1 MVIESPAPHDTEQ
14 GSGEGEEESSGEE
27 EEEEGSTEEKEEEE
41 EEEDRDAQADQGEED
56 DDDDIFFPGG
66 PYDNTLLKSF
76 KQHISLEVWKRYK
89 KPAEV
94 LDRGVLKIYHHGN
107 AMLGND
113 KVKHKDVL
121 KCFSTY
127 VKGRVVAAG
136 LLPLLTCNLPSV
148 DKTMLIAFVERWQP
162 ETSSFH
168 MPFGE
173 MTITLDDVSCLLHI
187 PVKDKFFTLTSL
199 TREEAATVLHKQLG
213 VTQAAAEE
221 EIWKSLGP
229 YARYT
234 WLLKVAEDM
243 AKEGKTKKAARA
255 FLLRLVGM
263 TIFCGKTNNKV
274 DVAYLGMFM
283 DLEKVEEYAWGA
295 MALAFLYDQLKDAT
309 KHFPASLFDRNL
321 NRKYSEKDPRACK
334 WVTKKGTVDLHA
346 KRLILDDLRDNN
358 VIWTPYDG
366 QRMDWPFQQECLY
379 SGWIR
384 HSVIIRPYLPK
395 CVLRQ
400 FHMLQD
406 QPNLPP
412 ANMPPVEHIDERFEN
427 MVHCVAAQHTD
438 TPTTT
443 PHYFEWYKSISHR
456 FVVPPETRGP
466 VAVTLV
472 DVLEQL
478 RELSD
483 ITVDPS
489 ETPQRILEANQRM
502 RDIIMQH
509 LEYGGDDDDSG
520 SGNGVAPH
528 GGGGPDR
535 KKKGKAST
543 LKTS

>member
-1 MVIESPAPHDTEQ
+1 MARTKNLSVPPANEGRIPPTASVRKPREAAALRKKEEARKRRDEATRKRRESSATTAASAVQEPELEDDDMVDAEQ
-14 GSGEGEEESSGEE
+14 GSGQGEEESS
-27 EEEEGSTEEKEEEE
+27 
-41 EEEDRDAQADQGEED
+41 DQGEED
-56 DDDDIFFPGG
+56 NDDDIFFPGG

-76 KQHISLEVWKRYK
+76 KQHISLEVWKHYK
-89 KPAEV
+89 KPAEGMV
-94 LDRGVLKIYHHGN
+94 E
-107 AMLGND
+107 
-113 KVKHKDVL
+113 
-121 KCFSTY
+121 
-127 VKGRVVAAG
+127 AAG
-136 LLPLLTCNLPSV
+136 LLLLLTCNFPSI
-148 DKTMLIAFVERWQP
+148 DKTMLTTFVERWQP

-173 MTITLDDVSCLLHI
+173 MTITLDDVSSLLHI
-187 PVKDKFFTLTSL
+187 PVKGKFFTLPVL
-199 TREEAATVLHKQLG
+199 TREDAASALHKQLG
-213 VTQAAAEE
+213 VTQADAEE
-221 EIWKSLGP
+221 EIRKSLGP

-234 WLLKVAEDM
+234 WLLKVDEDM
-243 AKEGKTKKAARA
+243 TKEGKTKKAARA

-283 DLEKVEEYAWGA
+283 DLEKVKEYAWGA
-295 MALAFLYDQLKDAT
+295 MTLAFLYDQLKDAT
-309 KHFPASLFDRNL
+309 KVCTNSLGGYLNLFQTWIFEHFLASLFDRNL
-321 NRKYSEKDPRACK
+321 NRKYSEKDSRACK
-334 WVTKKGTVDLHA
+334 WVTKRGTVDLHA

-358 VIWTPYDG
+358 VIWTPYDEH
-366 QRMDWPFQQECLY
+366 R
-379 SGWIR
+379 
-384 HSVIIRPYLPK
+384 
-395 CVLRQ
+395 
-400 FHMLQD
+400 D

-412 ANMPPVEHIDERFEN
+412 PNIPLIEDIDERFEN
-427 MVHCVAAQHTD
+427 MSHCVAAQHTD

-443 PHYFEWYKSISHR
+443 PRYFEWYKTISHR

-520 SGNGVAPH
+520 SGNEVAPH

-535 KKKGKAST
+535 KKKGKAKAST
-543 LKTS
+543 SKTS

>member
-1 MVIESPAPHDTEQ
+1 
-14 GSGEGEEESSGEE
+14 
-27 EEEEGSTEEKEEEE
+27 
-41 EEEDRDAQADQGEED
+41 
-56 DDDDIFFPGG
+56 
-66 PYDNTLLKSF
+66 
-76 KQHISLEVWKRYK
+76 
-89 KPAEV
+89 
-94 LDRGVLKIYHHGN
+94 
-107 AMLGND
+107 MLGND
-113 KVKHKDVL
+113 KEKHNDVK

-127 VKGRVVAAG
+127 VKGRVEAAG

-148 DKTMLIAFVERWQP
+148 DKTMLTTFIERWQP

-173 MTITLDDVSCLLHI
+173 MTITLDDVSSLLHI
-187 PVKDKFFTLTSL
+187 LVKGKFFTLPVL
-199 TREEAATVLHKQLG
+199 TREDAVSALHKQLG
-213 VTQAAAEE
+213 VTQADAEE
-221 EIWKSLGP
+221 EIRKSLGP

-283 DLEKVEEYAWGA
+283 DLEKVGEYAWGA

-309 KHFPASLFDRNL
+309 KVGTTSLGGYLNLFQAWIFEHFPASLFDRNL

-334 WVTKKGTVDLHA
+334 WVTKRGTVDLHA

-358 VIWTPYDG
+358 VIWTLYDG
-366 QRMDWPFQQECLY
+366 HRVDWPFQQECLY

-384 HSVIIRPYLPK
+384 HSGIIRPYLPER
-395 CVLRQ
+395 VLRQ

-412 ANMPPVEHIDERFEN
+412 ANILLVEDIDERFEN
-427 MVHCVAAQHTD
+427 MAHCVAAQHTD
-438 TPTTT
+438 TPTAT
-443 PHYFEWYKSISHR
+443 PRYFEWYKSISHR

-472 DVLEQL
+472 DVLKQL

-520 SGNGVAPH
+520 SGNRVAPH

-543 LKTS
+543 SKTS

>member
-1 MVIESPAPHDTEQ
+1 
-14 GSGEGEEESSGEE
+14 
-27 EEEEGSTEEKEEEE
+27 
-41 EEEDRDAQADQGEED
+41 
-56 DDDDIFFPGG
+56 
-66 PYDNTLLKSF
+66 
-76 KQHISLEVWKRYK
+76 
-89 KPAEV
+89 
-94 LDRGVLKIYHHGN
+94 
-107 AMLGND
+107 MLGND
-113 KVKHKDVL
+113 KENHKDVL

-136 LLPLLTCNLPSV
+136 LLPLLTCNLPSI
-148 DKTMLIAFVERWQP
+148 DKTMLTVFVERWKP
-162 ETSSFH
+162 KTSSFH
-168 MPFGE
+168 MLFGE

-187 PVKDKFFTLTSL
+187 PVKGKFFTLPSL
-199 TREEAATVLHKQLG
+199 TREEAAIVLHKQFG

-221 EIWKSLGP
+221 EIRKSLGS

-255 FLLRLVGM
+255 FLMRLVGM

-274 DVAYLGMFM
+274 DVAYLRMFM
-283 DLEKVEEYAWGA
+283 DLENVREYAWGV
-295 MALAFLYDQLKDAT
+295 MALTFLYNQLKDAT
-309 KHFPASLFDRNL
+309 KVCTTSLGGYLNQFQAWIFEHFPASLFDRNL

-334 WVTKKGTVDLHA
+334 WVTKGGTVDLHA

-358 VIWTPYDG
+358 VIWTPYD
-366 QRMDWPFQQECLY
+366 RHRVDWPFQQECLY

-384 HSVIIRPYLPK
+384 HSGIIRPYLPER
-395 CVLRQ
+395 VLRQ

-412 ANMPPVEHIDERFEN
+412 ANIPPVEDIDERFEN
-427 MVHCVAAQHTD
+427 MALCVAAQHTD
-438 TPTTT
+438 TPMTT
-443 PHYFEWYKSISHR
+443 PEWYKSISHR

-483 ITVDPS
+483 IIVDPS
-489 ETPQRILEANQRM
+489 ETPQRILETNQRM

-520 SGNGVAPH
+520 SGNEVAPH
-528 GGGGPDR
+528 GGGGPD
-535 KKKGKAST
+535 KKKK
-543 LKTS
+543 